1 MTLKKC
7 LLTMTSLTL
16 LLWAIFIFLIIA
28 INPETAN
35 WLTLTL
41 IYFSL
46 FLSLSGL
53 ITIISFIIRKK
64 INKKELPFYLIKTS
78 FRQSFS
84 FAFLIVAT
92 LFMLAQNLF
101 SWLNILIIIIILSI
115 IEYIFINENK

>member
-7 LLTMTSLTL
+7 LLTMISLTL
-16 LLWAIFIFLIIA
+16 LLWVIFVFLIIVV
-28 INPETAN
+28 NPETAT
-35 WLTLTL
+35 WLTLSL

-53 ITIISFIIRKK
+53 ITIISFIIRVK
-64 INKKELPFYLIKTS
+64 INKKELPFHLIKIS

-115 IEYIFINENK
+115 IEYIFINEKK

>member
-7 LLTMTSLTL
+7 LLTMMSLTL
-16 LLWAIFIFLIIA
+16 LLWAIFIFLIIV

-35 WLTLTL
+35 SLILAL

-84 FAFLIVAT
+84 FAFLIVAI
-92 LFMLAQNLF
+92 LFMLAQSLF

-115 IEYIFINENK
+115 IEYIFINEKK

>member
-1 MTLKKC
+1 M
-7 LLTMTSLTL
+7 MSLTL
-16 LLWAIFIFLIIA
+16 LLWAIFIFLIIV

-35 WLTLTL
+35 SLILAL

-46 FLSLSGL
+46 FLTLSGL

-84 FAFLIVAT
+84 FAFLIVAI
-92 LFMLAQNLF
+92 LFMLAQSLF

-115 IEYIFINENK
+115 IEYIFINEKK

>member
-7 LLTMTSLTL
+7 LLTMVSLTL
-16 LLWAIFIFLIIA
+16 LLWSIFIFLIIV

-35 WLTLTL
+35 WIALSL

-46 FLSLSGL
+46 FLSLSSL

-84 FAFLIVAT
+84 FAFLIIAT

-101 SWLNILIIIIILSI
+101 SWFNILIIIIILSI
-115 IEYIFINENK
+115 IEYIFINEKK